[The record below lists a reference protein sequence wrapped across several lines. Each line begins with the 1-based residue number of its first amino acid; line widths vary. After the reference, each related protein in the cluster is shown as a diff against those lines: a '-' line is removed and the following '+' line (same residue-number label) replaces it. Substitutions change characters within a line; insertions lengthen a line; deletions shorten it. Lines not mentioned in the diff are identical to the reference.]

1 MALPG
6 FIARAGIAVGV
17 VRERFP
23 RAQVHRVEA
32 TASTGPTT
40 TPMALDR
47 LRVLFRDADG
57 TVLLLEETGYG
68 EFGPLRRLDSLRL
81 EGPSLE
87 WPVMMELAEADNLKE
102 QAAWIDPY
110 VTVVLRGRVRG
121 AEYVFG
127 GAPGIAEVVVDAMTG
142 EVRGG

>member
-1 MALPG
+1 MAIPG
-6 FIARAGIAVGV
+6 FIARADIAVTAV
-17 VRERFP
+17 HARFP
-23 RAQVHRVEA
+23 NAAVHRVEA
-32 TASTGPTT
+32 SASTGPTN

-57 TVLLLEETGYG
+57 TVLAVEETGYG

-81 EGPSLE
+81 VGPSVD
-87 WPVMMELAEADNLKE
+87 WPVTMELAEADNLKE

-110 VTVVLRGRVRG
+110 VTVILRGRAGG

-127 GAPGIAEVVVDAMTG
+127 GVAGVGEVIVDAISG